1 MFIENKMQ
9 CYVIRQ
15 NRLQYGFAGVIM
27 SICGRELTPA
37 KSIKEETIMKRRT
50 RKLTGLL
57 VAAVT
62 AVSALTAGSSALT
75 LCIGGKCFELSLPSS
90 CTRVVQITP
99 DCLRSGNCGTTQNAA
114 SPICI
119 GSNCGTTQNT
129 ATPGCV
135 GINCGTPA
143 QTVTA
148 PAVPTGG
155 DAAASTEVADV
166 LALVNSER
174 AAAGLSA
181 LTLDSKLC
189 ALADIRAKEI
199 VMSFSHTRPNGT
211 SCFTVFKENG
221 VSYRYAGENLAYGQT
236 SAKSVM
242 NGWMNSSGH
251 RANILGKNFGKIGIS
266 CYIANG
272 RKYWVQLFTN

>member
-1 MFIENKMQ
+1 M
-9 CYVIRQ
+9 
-15 NRLQYGFAGVIM
+15 QYGFAGVIM

-99 DCLRSGNCGTTQNAA
+99 DCLRSG
-114 SPICI
+114 
-119 GSNCGTTQNT
+119 NCGTTQNT

>member
-1 MFIENKMQ
+1 MFIENNMQ
-9 CYVIRQ
+9 LFVIHQ
-15 NRLQYGFAGVIM
+15 NRLQCGFAGVIM
-27 SICGRELTPA
+27 SLCGRELTPA

-75 LCIGGKCFELSLPSS
+75 FCIGGKCFDIPLSSG
-90 CTRVVQITP
+90 CTRVIQLTP
-99 DCLRSGNCGTTQNAA
+99 DCLRGGSCGTTQTQQQTAA
-114 SPICI
+114 P
-119 GSNCGTTQNT
+119 N
-129 ATPGCV
+129 CV
-135 GINCGTPA
+135 GINCTTPSQA
-143 QTVTA
+143 VTA
-148 PAVPTGG
+148 PAVPAGG
-155 DAAASTEVADV
+155 EVPASTEVADV
-166 LALVNSER
+166 LSLVNSER
-174 AAAGLSA
+174 AAAGLQA

-199 VMSFSHTRPNGT
+199 VQSFSHTRPNGS

-236 SAKSVM
+236 SAKAVM
-242 NGWMNSSGH
+242 NAWMNSSGH
-251 RANILGKNFGKIGIS
+251 RANIFGKNFGKIGIS

>member
-9 CYVIRQ
+9 LFVIRQ
-15 NRLQYGFAGVIM
+15 NRLQCGFAGVIM

-75 LCIGGKCFELSLPSS
+75 LCIGGKCFDIPLSSG
-90 CTRVVQITP
+90 CARIVQLTP
-99 DCLRSGNCGTTQNAA
+99 DCLRSGNCGTAQTKPQSAA
-114 SPICI
+114 PD
-119 GSNCGTTQNT
+119 
-129 ATPGCV
+129 CV
-135 GINCGTPA
+135 GINCGTPS
-143 QTVTA
+143 QTTAA

-174 AAAGLSA
+174 AAAGLSVLA
-181 LTLDSKLC
+181 LDSKLC

-199 VMSFSHTRPNGT
+199 VQSFSHTRPNGT

-221 VSYRYAGENLAYGQT
+221 VSYRSAGENLAYGQT
-236 SAKSVM
+236 SAKAVM
-242 NGWMNSSGH
+242 NAWMNSSGH

-272 RKYWVQLFTN
+272 RRYWVQLFTN